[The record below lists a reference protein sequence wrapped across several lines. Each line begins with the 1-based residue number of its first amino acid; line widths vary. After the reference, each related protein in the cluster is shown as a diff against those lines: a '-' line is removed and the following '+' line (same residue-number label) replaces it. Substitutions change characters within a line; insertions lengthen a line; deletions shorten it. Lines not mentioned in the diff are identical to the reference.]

1 MNLSENSMLFAL
13 SDITKNG
20 LCIGCGLCQSIVG
33 EDKITISM
41 TDKGRL
47 EPEEV
52 KSLSSE
58 EFDKIKKVCPGVLV
72 EGLAKEEV
80 NENSKHDL
88 IWGYYNSLFYS
99 WSTDPKIR
107 FQSSTG
113 GFLNGLSLYLLETKQ
128 VDFILHT
135 AGDPDQ
141 PMRSIPKFS
150 YNKEDL
156 LNCESRSRY
165 GPASS
170 LSRFNE
176 ALDLNKP
183 FAFVGKPCDIGA
195 IRQLSKSDERV
206 NKYCKYL
213 LTLVCGGF
221 TEFSKSQDFIKSF
234 NVKEE
239 ELEIFRYRGYGNP
252 GLMYIKTKDGREHND
267 TYNNF
272 WNGTFEESG
281 FSSMSAWE
289 KSWKMHFRCKICPDA
304 IGESADIA
312 ALDTWPGGSPEGENE
327 GFNGVIV
334 RTQKGIDLLKNAIKA
349 GYIEKGDD
357 LTIDDLNEFQPHQ
370 VNKKTAVY
378 ARHLGMKKGG
388 LPTLSTDGLRIKELY
403 DKNDKEYNIKEEEGT
418 NSRINKI

>member
-1 MNLSENSMLFAL
+1 
-13 SDITKNG
+13 
-20 LCIGCGLCQSIVG
+20 
-33 EDKITISM
+33 
-41 TDKGRL
+41 
-47 EPEEV
+47 
-52 KSLSSE
+52 
-58 EFDKIKKVCPGVLV
+58 
-72 EGLAKEEV
+72 
-80 NENSKHDL
+80 
-88 IWGYYNSLFYS
+88 
-99 WSTDPKIR
+99 
-107 FQSSTG
+107 
-113 GFLNGLSLYLLETKQ
+113 
-128 VDFILHT
+128 
-135 AGDPDQ
+135 
-141 PMRSIPKFS
+141 MRSIPKFS

-176 ALDLNKP
+176 ALDKNQN
-183 FAFVGKPCDIGA
+183 FAFIGKPCDISA

-206 NKYCKYL
+206 NKYCKFL

-221 TEFSKSQDFIKSF
+221 SEFTKSQDFIKGF

-239 ELEIFRYRGYGNP
+239 ELETFRYRGYGNP

-334 RTQKGIDLLKNAIKA
+334 RTQKGIDLIKNAIKA
-349 GYIEKGDD
+349 GYLEKGND
-357 LTIDDLNEFQPHQ
+357 LSIDDLNEFQPHQ

-403 DKNDKEYNIKEEEGT
+403 DKNDKEYNAKEEEGT
-418 NSRINKI
+418 NSRIEKI